1 MIRVF
6 RHYLPRS
13 LVILGA
19 GEALILFSAIYVA
32 VTVGVLEINPTARLL
47 VGPVWTK
54 GLAYVLLMMLV
65 MAIAGLYQRGLR
77 EDPRGMALRVGVAL
91 VIGTLIM
98 ALAGAFAVHLAIG
111 KRALAVAFVFSFVGI
126 AMFRALVYRYLDT
139 SYFKRRVVVLGAGE
153 LAAQVERLR
162 RRSDWQDTLLLGY
175 VPVPGEYAVVSPEKL
190 LSLTSSLREL
200 VRELGADEIVVAIGD
215 RRRHFPIRDILDCK
229 MAGIQVVDMVGFF
242 ERQTGRINIDALNP
256 SSIVFAEGI
265 IQAVL
270 KSYVHRVF
278 DLIISLVVL
287 ILTLPIMLL
296 AALLIWIESGFRGPI
311 LYGQTR
317 VGRDGR
323 LFRILKFRSMT
334 VDAEQY
340 GGARWA
346 VPRDSRITAIGRL
359 LRKSRI
365 DEVPQLIN
373 VLKGEMSVVGPRPE
387 RPEFVDELV
396 NEIPFYDL
404 RHRVNPGIT
413 GWAQICY
420 PYGAS
425 QEGAKG
431 KLEYDLYYIKNYSLF
446 LDLTILVQTAQAILW
461 EKGAQK

>member
-91 VIGTLIM
+91 AIGTLIM
-98 ALAGAFAVHLAIG
+98 AFAGAFAAHLAIG
-111 KRALAVAFVFSFVGI
+111 KRALLVAFVFSFVGI

-139 SYFKRRVVVLGAGE
+139 SYFKRRVLVLGAGE

-175 VPVPGEYAVVSPEKL
+175 VPVLGESTVVSPEKL
-190 LSLTSSLREL
+190 LPLTSSLREL

-215 RRRHFPIRDILDCK
+215 RRRNFPIRDILDCK

-242 ERQTGRINIDALNP
+242 ERQTGRINVDALNP
-256 SSIVFAEGI
+256 SSIVFADGI

-270 KSYVHRVF
+270 KSYVHRAF
-278 DLIISLVVL
+278 DLVISLVVL
-287 ILTLPIMLL
+287 ILTLPLMLL
-296 AALLIWIESGFRGPI
+296 AALFIWLESGFRGPV
-311 LYGQTR
+311 LYRQTR
-317 VGRDGR
+317 VGRDGK
-323 LFRILKFRSMT
+323 LFRILKFRSMSI
-334 VDAEQY
+334 DAEQY

-346 VPRDSRITAIGRL
+346 VPGDSRITAVGKL
-359 LRKSRI
+359 LRISRI
-365 DEVPQLIN
+365 DELPQIIN
-373 VLKGEMSVVGPRPE
+373 VLKGDMSFVGPRPE

-396 NEIPFYDL
+396 DEVPFYDL

-425 QEGAKG
+425 REDAKG

-446 LDLTILVQTAQAILW
+446 LDLTILIQTAQVILW
-461 EKGAQK
+461 GKGAR